1 MAYHDR
7 VDCSKESFKQHV
19 TITLTR
25 LLLNVRF
32 SSFLKNRKVASCPM
46 LLPIEFSL
54 HGRSIMCDIRVMA
67 AQDTRTEPAITN
79 CESRNL
85 PVIAQYGYINNLT
98 ACKVGN

>member
-19 TITLTR
+19 TITLTK

-32 SSFLKNRKVASCPM
+32 NFLKNRKVASCPM
-46 LLPIEFSL
+46 LLPSEFSL
-54 HGRSIMCDIRVMA
+54 NGRSIMCDIRVMA
-67 AQDTRTEPAITN
+67 AQDTRIV
-79 CESRNL
+79 R
-85 PVIAQYGYINNLT
+85 YGYVNNLT